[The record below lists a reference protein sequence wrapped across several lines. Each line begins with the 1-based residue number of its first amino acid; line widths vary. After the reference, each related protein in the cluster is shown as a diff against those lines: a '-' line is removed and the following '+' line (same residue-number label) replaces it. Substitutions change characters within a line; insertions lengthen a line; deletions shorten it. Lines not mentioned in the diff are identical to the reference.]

1 MNQTK
6 KNILIVGQGA
16 KVSALAKK
24 LRNNNSVD
32 NIYAAPGL
40 CIETEYC
47 KNIDIREDDITGL
60 LKFALENNIDLTI
73 PVAEK
78 AIAAD
83 IVTFFLTNGQ
93 NIFGPALEAAN
104 IALNKATGKK
114 LLYKIHAQTS
124 KFGIFDRQQ
133 AAEDYLESA
142 NFPVTIKCAEQEE
155 LDDRL
160 VCTTMSLA
168 KEFLLNLTS
177 KNEQNILI
185 EEFVY
190 GKTFTIYYITD
201 GYTALPVTAAADYKF
216 SQDGNC
222 GILTKGVACYAPDFR
237 ISQTI
242 FSRVEN
248 IIKNILTSLDR
259 KGSPYL
265 GILGIE
271 CTLTGEDKFFVN
283 ELKPFLQNHD
293 ATAVLNLIDDDL
305 IEIFMSCINGFFS
318 DEYLQIKTNNFSS
331 AAITVSARQHNKVI
345 KGLDNIQEIENID
358 FSNIKTTNDGKY
370 LTSKGEVFT
379 LTRMAGTLSRALANL
394 YDDLSEINFDGIKFR
409 KDIGKTITIQ

>member
-1 MNQTK
+1 MHWK
-6 KNILIVGQGA
+6 I
-16 KVSALAKK
+16 
-24 LRNNNSVD
+24 
-32 NIYAAPGL
+32 
-40 CIETEYC
+40 
-47 KNIDIREDDITGL
+47 
-60 LKFALENNIDLTI
+60 IDLTI

-104 IALNKATGKK
+104 VTLNKAAGKK

-124 KFGIFDRQQ
+124 KFGIFDKQQ
-133 AAEDYLESA
+133 AAEDYLENA
-142 NFPVTIKCAEQEE
+142 NFPVTIKCTENEE
-155 LDDRL
+155 LEDRL

-185 EEFVY
+185 EEFVS